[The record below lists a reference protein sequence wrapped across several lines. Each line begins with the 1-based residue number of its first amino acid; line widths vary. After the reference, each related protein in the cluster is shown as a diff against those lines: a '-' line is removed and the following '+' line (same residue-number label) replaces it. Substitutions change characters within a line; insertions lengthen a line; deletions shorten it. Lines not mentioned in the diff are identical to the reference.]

1 MKTLPRQST
10 LFKVISSRLAAFAL
24 AVLATANIAWAPA
37 VPLPD
42 ETPLTPAQEA
52 SIRDEMTGLG
62 QMLVS
67 GGKSPQE
74 AKLAANAVGLCLGA
88 AYGYGLSRAEAEA
101 VCGEVLDAFII
112 QPGATHYELTP
123 DDRAWISTKILGW
136 SSELSLLLEPD
147 QLAAAQSTMQ
157 ACLEGYM
164 RRGEERGDAV
174 GRCALGL
181 LPILNRPEL
190 RQRLLQSAGKL
201 P

>member
-1 MKTLPRQST
+1 
-10 LFKVISSRLAAFAL
+10 
-24 AVLATANIAWAPA
+24 
-37 VPLPD
+37 
-42 ETPLTPAQEA
+42 LTPAQEA
-52 SIRDEMTGLG
+52 SIREEMTGLG
-62 QMLVS
+62 QMLVA

-101 VCGEVLDAFII
+101 VCGEVLDAYII
-112 QPGATHYELTP
+112 QPGATRHDLTA
-123 DDRAWISTKILGW
+123 DDRAWISAKILGW

-190 RQRLLQSAGKL
+190 RQRLLESAGRL